1 MNQERH
7 VLQRFQILRNSTH
20 KTQELTYISN
30 FSKAAVGLIAALL
43 SSAVL
48 TAPALADAR
57 NIVLV
62 HGALVDGSGWRGV
75 YDILT
80 RDGYHV
86 SIVQQP
92 LTSLDQDVAATKSVL
107 DQQDGDVVL
116 VGHSYGGTIITAAGD
131 DPKVKALVYVAA
143 LPEKGESTAQL
154 LQPMPSPTNDIKP
167 TKDGFLLID
176 PAKFAADF
184 GADLPKDLGE
194 FMARSQMP
202 VAVAATS
209 APVSIVAWHDK
220 PSYGIVAKNDKTIN
234 PDLERWMYKR
244 AGSTVTE
251 VEGSHAIY
259 ISQAA
264 AVAKVIEEAAKA
276 AK

>member
-1 MNQERH
+1 MSIFR
-7 VLQRFQILRNSTH
+7 
-20 KTQELTYISN
+20 
-30 FSKAAVGLIAALL
+30 KAVVGLTAVLL
-43 SSAVL
+43 SSAAV

-80 RDGYHV
+80 RDGYNV

-107 DQQDGDVVL
+107 DQQDGNVVL

-143 LPEKGESTAQL
+143 LQPEKGESTTQL
-154 LQPMPSPTNDIKP
+154 LQSMPSPTNDIKP
-167 TKDGFLLID
+167 TKDGFLLVD
-176 PAKFAADF
+176 QAKFAADF
-184 GADLPKDLGE
+184 GADLPKDQAE

-202 VAVAATS
+202 VAIAATNAQVSVAA
-209 APVSIVAWHDK
+209 WHEK
-220 PSYGIVAKNDKTIN
+220 PSYGIVAKNDMTIN

-251 VEGSHAIY
+251 IEGSHAIY

-264 AVAKVIEEAAKA
+264 AVAKVIEGAAEAVD
-276 AK
+276 

>member
-1 MNQERH
+1 MS
-7 VLQRFQILRNSTH
+7 I
-20 KTQELTYISN
+20 
-30 FSKAAVGLIAALL
+30 FSKAAVGLTALFL
-43 SSAVL
+43 SSAAV
-48 TAPALADAR
+48 TAPALAEAQ

-75 YDILT
+75 YDILS
-80 RDGYHV
+80 RDGYNV

-92 LTSLDQDVAATKSVL
+92 LTGLDQDVAATKSVL

-143 LPEKGESTAQL
+143 LQPEKGESTAQL
-154 LQPMPSPTNDIKP
+154 LQSMPSPTDDIKP

-176 PAKFAADF
+176 RARFAADF
-184 GADLPKDLGE
+184 GADLPKDQAE

-202 VAVAATS
+202 VAVAGTNAQ
-209 APVSIVAWHDK
+209 VSVAAWHDK

-234 PDLERWMYKR
+234 PDLERRMYKR
-244 AGSTVTE
+244 ARSTVTE
-251 VEGSHAIY
+251 INGSHALY

-264 AVAKVIEEAAKA
+264 AVAKVIEDAAKA

>member
-1 MNQERH
+1 MS
-7 VLQRFQILRNSTH
+7 ISRN
-20 KTQELTYISN
+20 
-30 FSKAAVGLIAALL
+30 AAVGLIAAFL
-43 SSAVL
+43 SSAFL

-57 NIVLV
+57 SIVLV

-80 RDGYHV
+80 SDGYNV

-143 LPEKGESTAQL
+143 LQPEKGESTAQL
-154 LQPMPSPTNDIKP
+154 LQSMPSPTNDIKP
-167 TKDGFLLID
+167 SKDGFLLVD

-184 GADLPKDLGE
+184 GADLPTDQAE

-202 VAVAATS
+202 LAVAGAN
-209 APVSIVAWHDK
+209 AQVSVAAWHEK
-220 PSYGIVAKNDKTIN
+220 PSYAIVAKDDMTIN
-234 PDLERWMYKR
+234 PDLERRMYKR

>member
-1 MNQERH
+1 MSIFRKA
-7 VLQRFQILRNSTH
+7 VAG
-20 KTQELTYISN
+20 LT
-30 FSKAAVGLIAALL
+30 AMLL
-43 SSAVL
+43 SSAAVA
-48 TAPALADAR
+48 APALADAR

-80 RDGYHV
+80 RDGYNV

-143 LPEKGESTAQL
+143 LQPEKGESTTQL
-154 LQPMPSPTNDIKP
+154 LQSMPSPTNDIKP
-167 TKDGFLLID
+167 TKDGFLLVD
-176 PAKFAADF
+176 QAKFAADF
-184 GADLPKDLGE
+184 GADLPKDQAE

-202 VAVAATS
+202 VAIAGTNAQVSVAA
-209 APVSIVAWHDK
+209 WHEK
-220 PSYGIVAKNDKTIN
+220 PSYGIVAKNDMTIN

-251 VEGSHAIY
+251 IEGSHAIY

-264 AVAKVIEEAAKA
+264 AVAKVIEGAAEAVD
-276 AK
+276 

>member
-1 MNQERH
+1 M
-7 VLQRFQILRNSTH
+7 S
-20 KTQELTYISN
+20 ISSN
-30 FSKAAVGLIAALL
+30 AAVGLIGAFL

-48 TAPALADAR
+48 TTPALADAR

-80 RDGYHV
+80 RDGYNV

-92 LTSLDQDVAATKSVL
+92 LTSLNQDVAATKSVL
-107 DQQDGDVVL
+107 DQQDGDAVL

-143 LPEKGESTAQL
+143 LQPEKGESTAQL
-154 LQPMPSPTNDIKP
+154 LQSMPSPTKDIKAS
-167 TKDGFLLID
+167 KDGFLLVD

-184 GADLPKDLGE
+184 GADLPKDQAE

-202 VAVAATS
+202 LAVAGAN
-209 APVSIVAWHDK
+209 AQVWVAAWHEK
-220 PSYGIVAKNDKTIN
+220 PSYAIVAKDDMTIN

>member
-1 MNQERH
+1 MS
-7 VLQRFQILRNSTH
+7 I
-20 KTQELTYISN
+20 
-30 FSKAAVGLIAALL
+30 FSKAAVGLTALFL
-43 SSAVL
+43 SSAAV
-48 TAPALADAR
+48 TAPALAEAQ

-75 YDILT
+75 YDILS
-80 RDGYHV
+80 RDGYNV

-92 LTSLDQDVAATKSVL
+92 LTGLDQDVAATKSVL

-143 LPEKGESTAQL
+143 LQPEKGESTAQL
-154 LQPMPSPTNDIKP
+154 LQSMPSPTDDIKP

-176 PAKFAADF
+176 RAKFAADF
-184 GADLPKDLGE
+184 GADLPKDQAE

-202 VAVAATS
+202 VAVAGTNAQ
-209 APVSIVAWHDK
+209 VSVAAWHDK

-244 AGSTVTE
+244 ARSTVTE
-251 VEGSHAIY
+251 INGSHALY